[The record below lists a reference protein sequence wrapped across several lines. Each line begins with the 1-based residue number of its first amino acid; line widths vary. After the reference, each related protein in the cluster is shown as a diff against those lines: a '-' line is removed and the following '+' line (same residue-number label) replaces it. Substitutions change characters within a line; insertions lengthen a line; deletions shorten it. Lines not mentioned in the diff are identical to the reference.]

1 MILWRQQSNSKHGQD
16 CQADFSRLSKQV
28 VLLRKSMMGIFWRD
42 QPQIVFREVLCQL
55 LAYGCFIQFSGAN
68 GAQSPGL
75 GAELLHCALLFVTEC
90 CTEYQTQFWVAP
102 RHSLDSVLPREKIKN
117 TRTKKNPKPTKI
129 QTQSSLA
136 ALVKFSAK
144 GRERRGKCR
153 I

>member
-42 QPQIVFREVLCQL
+42 QPQIVFRELLCQL
-55 LAYGCFIQFSGAN
+55 VAYGCFIQFSGAN

-117 TRTKKNPKPTKI
+117 TRTKKNPKQTKI
-129 QTQSSLA
+129 QTQSSLE

-144 GRERRGKCR
+144 GRERRGKRR